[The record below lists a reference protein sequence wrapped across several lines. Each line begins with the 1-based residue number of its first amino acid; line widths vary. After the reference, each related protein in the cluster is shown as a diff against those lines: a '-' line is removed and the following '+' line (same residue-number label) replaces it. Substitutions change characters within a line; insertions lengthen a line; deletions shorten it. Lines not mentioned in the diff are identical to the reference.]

1 MAFRILNEDERKNF
15 HKLFIQ
21 ERPASFPEYDQNDE
35 NMQKRV
41 LLLQALFSTGLSLGA
56 ILLWL
61 APHLH

>member
-21 ERPASFPEYDQNDE
+21 EQSQRSDEYDQNDE
-35 NMQKRV
+35 NMQRRI
-41 LLLQALFSTGLSLGA
+41 LFLQVALSAGASLGA

-61 APHLH
+61 APHIR